1 MKTVKSIKSTIAIL
15 ASLALASSNLATPIY
30 SSGCTEEG
38 YDLPIIEISE
48 VADFLDMSTPYI
60 YGNFYIATDGVMED
74 LNTITALDNIWLLS
88 DYGYYSESGRVWVVF
103 NDNGTYDCT
112 DDEIIEIF
120 EAPNDD
126 SEELFIYETIIEHI
140 QTML

>member
-1 MKTVKSIKSTIAIL
+1 MKTKSI
-15 ASLALASSNLATPIY
+15 LATVLSIALTASTLATSIY
-30 SSGCTEEG
+30 SSGYTEEG
-38 YDLPIIEISE
+38 YDLPIIECSE
-48 VADFLDMSTPYI
+48 IADFLDMSTPYI

-74 LNTITALDNIWLLS
+74 LNTIIALDNIWELS
-88 DYGYYSESGRVWVVF
+88 DYYQSKSNRVWVVF

-112 DDEIIEIF
+112 DDEIVEVF

-126 SEELFIYETIIEHI
+126 SEELAIYESIIEHI

>member
-1 MKTVKSIKSTIAIL
+1 MKTKSTIAIL
-15 ASLALASSNLATPIY
+15 ASLALSASTLATPIY
-30 SSGCTEEG
+30 SSSYTDEG
-38 YDLPIIEISE
+38 YALPIIEIAE
-48 VADFLDMSTPYI
+48 IADFLDMPTPYT

-74 LNTITALDNIWLLS
+74 HNTIIALDNIWGLS
-88 DYGYYSESGRVWVVF
+88 DLGYYSESGRVWVVF
-103 NDNGTYDCT
+103 NDHNTYDCT

-126 SEELFIYETIIEHI
+126 SEELFIYESVIEHI

>member
-1 MKTVKSIKSTIAIL
+1 MKKIKSTIAII
-15 ASLALASSNLATPIY
+15 ASLAITASTLAT
-30 SSGCTEEG
+30 SVNASGCYDDST
-38 YDLPIIEISE
+38 DLPIIEVAEI
-48 VADFLDMSTPYI
+48 ADFLDMPTPYT
-60 YGNFYIATDGVMED
+60 YGNFYIATDGVMKG
-74 LNTITALDNIWLLS
+74 LNTIIAIDNIWGLS

-112 DDEIIEIF
+112 DDEIIEVF

-140 QTML
+140 QIF